1 MMTGIY
7 NPWLVIASV
16 LIAMLASYTALDM
29 AERVTESEGQSSR
42 WWWFAG
48 GSIAMGIGIWSMH
61 FVGML
66 AFSLPVPMAYD
77 PWITALSL
85 AFAIALSAFAIWRVC
100 FAAMTVVRLAGG
112 AVLMGSGV
120 CAMHYTGMAAMRMN
134 PPIQYDPALFAASV
148 AIAVAAS
155 GAALWIAF
163 RLRKNGKYV
172 WLMRSGAAVVM
183 GLAIA
188 GMHYTGMAA
197 ARFPMGSVCTMNHS
211 GAAGTSWMAP
221 VLIVFTLAVLAIA
234 LITSVLDFR
243 MESRTAVLASS
254 LATANQ
260 KLQFMALHD
269 SLTKLPNRLLLED
282 RLDHKMDAVRLEGG
296 RFAVLFVDLDGFKQ
310 VNDAFGHHVGD
321 LLLVEVAQRIR
332 ATIPASDAT
341 ARVGGDE
348 FVLATD
354 ARTPQDAA
362 NLAEMLLGVLRD
374 PIPAADNL
382 CIVSAS
388 IGIAFYEGGDIDRET
403 LLKNADAAMYHAKA
417 MGRNT
422 YCFFDDSMNAD
433 VQKQMKTL
441 HDLRQALDRGELVL
455 HYQPKLNTRTGTILG
470 VEALM
475 RWNHPERGML
485 LPGEFIPLAE
495 RIGLIV
501 PMGEWAVDEACRQMS
516 QWCMQAH
523 CHWTVAVN
531 LSPVQFNHPGL
542 VQSIRRSLQ
551 KYALDPRHLV
561 LEITETTAMHNPE
574 ASLAILND
582 LQAMGVKIS
591 IDDFGTG
598 YSSLMYL
605 KRLPASE
612 LKIDR
617 AFVRDLARDTEDA
630 AIISAIVALG
640 QTLGLAIVAEGVENQ
655 EQLAFLSDL
664 GCNSLQGY
672 LIGRPVP
679 PEEVLTSSLEREQ
692 FSKAS

>member
-1 MMTGIY
+1 MMTGVY

-16 LIAMLASYTALDM
+16 LIAMLASFTALDM
-29 AERVTESEGQSSR
+29 AGRVTDAQEQSSR
-42 WWWFAG
+42 WWWFVG
-48 GSIAMGIGIWSMH
+48 GSMAMGIGIWSMH

-66 AFSLPVPMAYD
+66 AFSLPVPMGYD

-85 AFAIALSAFAIWRVC
+85 AIAIALSAFALWRVC
-100 FAAMTVVRLAGG
+100 FAAMTWVRLAAG

-134 PPIQYDPALFAASV
+134 PPIQYDPVLFTASV

-163 RLRKNGKYV
+163 HLRRNGKRI
-172 WLMRSGAAVVM
+172 WLMRCGAAMVM

-188 GMHYTGMAA
+188 GMHYTGIAA
-197 ARFPMGSVCTMNHS
+197 ARFPIGSVCTMGHP
-211 GAAGTSWMAP
+211 GMDTAWMAP
-221 VLIVFTLAVLAIA
+221 VLIVSTLSVLAIA
-234 LITSVLDFR
+234 LITSLLDFR

-260 KLQFMALHD
+260 TLQFMALHD

-282 RLDHKMDAVRLEGG
+282 KLDHKMEAVCAQGG

-332 ATIPASDAT
+332 ATIPAHDMT

-354 ARTPQDAA
+354 VRTPQDAA
-362 NLAEMLLGVLRD
+362 NLAERLLGVLRE
-374 PIPAADNL
+374 PIPAAENL
-382 CIVSAS
+382 CVVSAS
-388 IGIAFYEGGDIDRET
+388 IGIAFYEGGETNREN

-417 MGRNT
+417 LGRNT
-422 YCFFDDSMNAD
+422 YCFFDESMNAD

-441 HDLRQALDRGELVL
+441 HDLRLALERRELVM
-455 HYQPKLNTRTGTILG
+455 HYQPKMSTQTGTILG

-475 RWNHPERGML
+475 RWNHPERGLL

-501 PMGEWAVDEACRQMS
+501 PMGEWALDEACRQMN
-516 QWCMQAH
+516 QWCSQAL

-542 VQSIRRSLQ
+542 VSTVRQSLN
-551 KYALDPRHLV
+551 KYALDACHLV

-574 ASLAILND
+574 ASLAILNE
-582 LQAMGVKIS
+582 LREMGVKIS

-617 AFVRDLARDTEDA
+617 GFVRDLARDSEDA

-640 QTLGLAIVAEGVENQ
+640 KTLDLAIVAEGVENE
-655 EQLAFLSDL
+655 EQFAFLSDL
-664 GCNSLQGY
+664 GCNTLQGY
-672 LIGRPVP
+672 LIGKPVP
-679 PEEVLTSSLEREQ
+679 PEELLASSVNGEILR
-692 FSKAS
+692 KAS

>member
-1 MMTGIY
+1 MMTGVY
-7 NPWLVIASV
+7 NPWLVFASV
-16 LIAMLASYTALDM
+16 LIAMLASFTALDM
-29 AERVTESEGQSSR
+29 AGRIAGAQGQSSK
-42 WWWFAG
+42 WWWLAG
-48 GSIAMGIGIWSMH
+48 GSVAMGIGIWSMH

-66 AFSLPVPMAYD
+66 AFSLPVPMGYD

-85 AFAIALSAFAIWRVC
+85 AIAIALSAFALWRVC
-100 FAAMTVVRLAGG
+100 FATMSWMRLAGS

-120 CAMHYTGMAAMRMN
+120 CAMHYTGMAAMRMS
-134 PPIQYDPALFAASV
+134 PSIEYDPRLFAASV
-148 AIAVAAS
+148 AIAMAAS
-155 GAALWIAF
+155 GAALWIAIH
-163 RLRKNGKYV
+163 LRTNGKLV
-172 WLMRSGAAVVM
+172 WLMRCGAAVVM

-197 ARFPMGSVCTMNHS
+197 ARFPMGSVCTMDHP
-211 GAAGTSWMAP
+211 GMDTAWIAP
-221 VLIVFTLAVLAIA
+221 ALIVFTLAVLAIA
-234 LITSVLDFR
+234 LVTSVLDFR
-243 MESRTAVLASS
+243 MESRTAILASS
-254 LATANQ
+254 LASANQ
-260 KLQFMALHD
+260 TLQFMALHD

-282 RLDHKMDAVRLEGG
+282 KLDNKMEAVRAEGG

-310 VNDAFGHHVGD
+310 VNDAYGHHVGD

-332 ATIPASDAT
+332 VTVPAHDMT

-348 FVLATD
+348 FVLTADT
-354 ARTPQDAA
+354 RTPQDAA
-362 NLAEMLLGVLRD
+362 NLAERLLGVLRE
-374 PIPAADNL
+374 PIPAAGTL
-382 CIVSAS
+382 CLVSAS
-388 IGIAFYEGGDIDRET
+388 IGIAFYDGGETERED

-441 HDLRQALDRGELVL
+441 RDLRQALERHELVM
-455 HYQPKLNTRTGTILG
+455 HYQPKLSTESGTIMG

-475 RWNHPERGML
+475 RWNHPERGLL

-501 PMGEWAVDEACRQMS
+501 PMGEWAINESCRQMS
-516 QWCMQAH
+516 LWCSQGL

-542 VQSIRRSLQ
+542 VGAVRRSLE
-551 KYALDPRHLV
+551 KYALDSRHLM

-574 ASLAILND
+574 ASLAILNE
-582 LQAMGVKIS
+582 LQRMGVKIS

-617 AFVRDLARDTEDA
+617 GFVRDLTRDTEDA

-640 QTLGLAIVAEGVENQ
+640 KTLDLSIVAEGVENE

-664 GCNSLQGY
+664 GCNTLQGY
-672 LIGRPVP
+672 LIGKPVP
-679 PEEVLTSSLEREQ
+679 PEELLSACMYNDELRKVS
-692 FSKAS
+692 

>member
-7 NPWLVIASV
+7 NPWLVTVSV
-16 LIAMLASYTALDM
+16 LIAMLASFTALDM
-29 AERVTESEGQSSR
+29 AGRVTEAQGRSSM
-42 WWWFAG
+42 WWLAG
-48 GSIAMGIGIWSMH
+48 GSVAMGIGIWSMH

-66 AFSLPVPMAYD
+66 AFSLPVPMGYD

-85 AFAIALSAFAIWRVC
+85 AIAIALSAFALWRVC
-100 FAAMTVVRLAGG
+100 FAAMSWLRLGAG

-134 PPIQYDPALFAASV
+134 PAIQYDPMLFSASV

-155 GAALWIAF
+155 GAALWITF
-163 RLRKNGKYV
+163 YLRKNGKYV
-172 WLMRSGAAVVM
+172 WLMRCGAAVVM

-197 ARFPMGSVCTMNHS
+197 ARFPAGSVCTMGHP
-211 GAAGTSWMAP
+211 GMAASWMAP

-260 KLQFMALHD
+260 TLQFMALHD
-269 SLTKLPNRLLLED
+269 SLTKLPNRLLLEEKLD
-282 RLDHKMDAVRLEGG
+282 RKMEAVRAEGG

-332 ATIPASDAT
+332 ATIPAHDTT

-348 FVLATD
+348 FVLTTD

-362 NLAEMLLGVLRD
+362 NLAERLLGVLRE
-374 PIPAADNL
+374 PIPADGNP
-382 CIVSAS
+382 CMVSAS
-388 IGIAFYEGGDIDRET
+388 IGIAFYEGGEANRED

-417 MGRNT
+417 MGRNA

-441 HDLRQALDRGELVL
+441 HDLRLALGRRELVM
-455 HYQPKLNTRTGTILG
+455 HYQPKLSTKTGTILG

-475 RWNHPERGML
+475 RWNHPQRGLL

-516 QWCMQAH
+516 LWCREEH
-523 CHWTVAVN
+523 CHWTMSVN

-542 VQSIRRSLQ
+542 VSAVKQSLE
-551 KYALDPRHLV
+551 KYSLDPWHLV

-574 ASLAILND
+574 TSLAILNE
-582 LQAMGVKIS
+582 LRLMGVKIS

-640 QTLGLAIVAEGVENQ
+640 KTLDLEIVAEGVENE

-664 GCNSLQGY
+664 GCNTLQGY

-679 PEEVLTSSLEREQ
+679 PEQLLGAFEANNHLRKVS
-692 FSKAS
+692 

>member
-1 MMTGIY
+1 MMTGVY
-7 NPWLVIASV
+7 NPWLVLASV
-16 LIAMLASYTALDM
+16 LIAMLASFTALDM
-29 AERVTESEGQSSR
+29 AERVTEAQGQSSR
-42 WWWFAG
+42 WWWLAG
-48 GSIAMGIGIWSMH
+48 GSVAMGIGIWSMH

-66 AFSLPVPMAYD
+66 AFSLPVPMGYD
-77 PWITALSL
+77 PWTTALSL
-85 AFAIALSAFAIWRVC
+85 AIAIALSAFALWRVC
-100 FAAMTVVRLAGG
+100 FAKMSWVRLTGSAM
-112 AVLMGSGV
+112 LMGSGV
-120 CAMHYTGMAAMRMN
+120 SAMHYTGMAAMRMS
-134 PPIQYDPALFAASV
+134 PSIQYDPTLFAASV
-148 AIAVAAS
+148 AVAVAAS

-163 RLRKNGKYV
+163 HLRRNGRLV
-172 WLMRSGAAVVM
+172 WLMRCGAAVIM

-197 ARFPMGSVCTMNHS
+197 ARFPMGSVCTMDHP
-211 GAAGTSWMAP
+211 GMDTAWMAP
-221 VLIVFTLAVLAIA
+221 VLIIFTLAVLAIA

-243 MESRTAVLASS
+243 MESRTAVLSSS

-260 KLQFMALHD
+260 TLQFMALHD
-269 SLTKLPNRLLLED
+269 SLTKLPNRMLLED
-282 RLDHKMDAVRLEGG
+282 KLDYKMEAVRLNGG

-332 ATIPASDAT
+332 VTIPAHDTT

-348 FVLATD
+348 FVLTTD

-362 NLAEMLLGVLRD
+362 NLAERLLGVLRE
-374 PIPAADNL
+374 PIPAAGNL

-388 IGIAFYEGGDIDRET
+388 IGIAFYGGGETDREN

-433 VQKQMKTL
+433 VQKQMQTL
-441 HDLRQALDRGELVL
+441 HDLRLALERGELVM
-455 HYQPKLNTRTGTILG
+455 HYQPKLNAQTKTILG

-475 RWNHPERGML
+475 RWNHPQRGML

-501 PMGEWAVDEACRQMS
+501 PMGEWAIDESCRQMS
-516 QWCMQAH
+516 LWCSQAR

-542 VQSIRRSLQ
+542 VSAVRRSLE
-551 KYALDPRHLV
+551 KYALSPQNLV

-574 ASLAILND
+574 ASLAILNE
-582 LQAMGVKIS
+582 LQCMGVKIS

-640 QTLGLAIVAEGVENQ
+640 KTLDLAIVAEGVENE

-664 GCNSLQGY
+664 GCNTLQGY
-672 LIGRPVP
+672 LIGKPVP
-679 PEEVLTSSLEREQ
+679 PDEVPDWSLNGEELR
-692 FSKAS
+692 KAS

>member
-1 MMTGIY
+1 MMTGAY
-7 NPWLVIASV
+7 NPWLVAASV
-16 LIAMLASYTALDM
+16 LIAMLASFTALDM
-29 AERVTESEGQSSR
+29 AERVTQAQGQSSR
-42 WWWFAG
+42 GWWFAG
-48 GSIAMGIGIWSMH
+48 GSAAMGIGIWSMH

-66 AFSLPVPMAYD
+66 AFSLPVPMGYD

-85 AFAIALSAFAIWRVC
+85 AIAVALSAFALWRVC
-100 FAAMTVVRLAGG
+100 FGAMTWLRLAGG

-120 CAMHYTGMAAMRMN
+120 CAMHYTGMAAMRMS
-134 PPIQYDPALFAASV
+134 PPIQYDPVLFAASV

-155 GAALWIAF
+155 AAALWIAF
-163 RLRKNGKYV
+163 RLRKNGKLV
-172 WLMRSGAAVVM
+172 WLMRSGAAVIM

-197 ARFPMGSVCTMNHS
+197 ARFPAGSVCAMNHP
-211 GAAGTSWMAP
+211 GTDSVWMAP
-221 VLIVFTLAVLAIA
+221 VLIVLTLAVLAIA

-243 MESRTAVLASS
+243 MESRTAILASS

-269 SLTKLPNRLLLED
+269 SLTKLPNRLLLEEKLD
-282 RLDHKMDAVRLEGG
+282 RKMEAVRARGD
-296 RFAVLFVDLDGFKQ
+296 RFAVLFIDLDGFKQ

-321 LLLVEVAQRIR
+321 LLLAEVAHRIR
-332 ATIPASDAT
+332 ATIPAHDTT

-348 FVLATD
+348 FVLTAD

-362 NLAEMLLGVLRD
+362 NLAERLLGVLRE
-374 PIPAADNL
+374 PIPAGDVQ

-388 IGIAFYEGGDIDRET
+388 IGIAFHEGGDTNRED
-403 LLKNADAAMYHAKA
+403 LLKNADAAMYHAKTL
-417 MGRNT
+417 GKNT

-433 VQKQMKTL
+433 VQKQMQTL
-441 HDLRQALDRGELVL
+441 HDLRLALDRRELVM
-455 HYQPKLNTRTGTILG
+455 HYQPKLSAQTREILG

-475 RWNHPERGML
+475 RWNHPQRGLL

-501 PMGEWAVDEACRQMS
+501 PMGEWAIDEACRQMS
-516 QWCMQAH
+516 VWCSQER
-523 CHWTVAVN
+523 CHWTMAVN

-542 VQSIRRSLQ
+542 VSTVRQSLE
-551 KYALDPRHLV
+551 KYALDPRNLV

-582 LQAMGVKIS
+582 LRHMGVKIS

-617 AFVRDLARDTEDA
+617 AFVQDLARDTEDA

-640 QTLGLAIVAEGVENQ
+640 KTLDLAIVAEGVENE

-664 GCNSLQGY
+664 GCNTLQGY

-679 PEEVLTSSLEREQ
+679 PEEVLGTYEGSHELLNVS
-692 FSKAS
+692 

>member
-1 MMTGIY
+1 
-7 NPWLVIASV
+7 
-16 LIAMLASYTALDM
+16 
-29 AERVTESEGQSSR
+29 
-42 WWWFAG
+42 
-48 GSIAMGIGIWSMH
+48 
-61 FVGML
+61 
-66 AFSLPVPMAYD
+66 
-77 PWITALSL
+77 
-85 AFAIALSAFAIWRVC
+85 
-100 FAAMTVVRLAGG
+100 
-112 AVLMGSGV
+112 
-120 CAMHYTGMAAMRMN
+120 
-134 PPIQYDPALFAASV
+134 
-148 AIAVAAS
+148 
-155 GAALWIAF
+155 
-163 RLRKNGKYV
+163 
-172 WLMRSGAAVVM
+172 
-183 GLAIA
+183 
-188 GMHYTGMAA
+188 
-197 ARFPMGSVCTMNHS
+197 
-211 GAAGTSWMAP
+211 
-221 VLIVFTLAVLAIA
+221 
-234 LITSVLDFR
+234 
-243 MESRTAVLASS
+243 
-254 LATANQ
+254 
-260 KLQFMALHD
+260 
-269 SLTKLPNRLLLED
+269 
-282 RLDHKMDAVRLEGG
+282 
-296 RFAVLFVDLDGFKQ
+296 

-321 LLLVEVAQRIR
+321 LLLVEVALRIR
-332 ATIPASDAT
+332 ATIPAHDMT

-348 FVLATD
+348 FVLTAD

-362 NLAEMLLGVLRD
+362 NLAERLLGVLRE
-374 PIPAADNL
+374 PIPAAGNL

-388 IGIAFYEGGDIDRET
+388 IGIAFYDGSETDREN

-422 YCFFDDSMNAD
+422 YCFFDESMNAD

-441 HDLRQALDRGELVL
+441 HDLRQALERRELVM
-455 HYQPKLNTRTGTILG
+455 HYQPKLSTQTGTILG

-475 RWNHPERGML
+475 RWNHPERGLL

-516 QWCMQAH
+516 LWCSQAL

-542 VQSIRRSLQ
+542 VSAVRRSLER
-551 KYALDPRHLV
+551 YALDSKHLV

-574 ASLAILND
+574 ASLAILNE
-582 LQAMGVKIS
+582 LQRMGVKIS

-640 QTLGLAIVAEGVENQ
+640 KTLDLAIVAEGVENE

-664 GCNSLQGY
+664 GCNTLQGY

-679 PEEVLTSSLEREQ
+679 PEEVLEACMDSDELRKVS
-692 FSKAS
+692 